1 MTLPGVNVSFEYYA
15 RKNDGGREVLT
26 ARTRDDADGN
36 VESLTRAR
44 NKDVPAMAEGESA
57 GFVKLAGR

>member
-1 MTLPGVNVSFEYYA
+1 MHSTLPEVNVSFEYYA

-36 VESLTRAR
+36 VESLTRVR
-44 NKDVPAMAEGESA
+44 NKDVPAMA
-57 GFVKLAGR
+57 AGR